1 MIDALAG
8 LLLAGAPAKP
18 AALSLGD
25 LAIQNLGVR
34 LTAAVIEE
42 RLAEYELSRAQ
53 LVGNPTVVQSVD
65 AVLASWKTSVE
76 RDLLKP
82 AIARAESGQLSA
94 TLRSSDTRVDDGGRR
109 GWGGEERRLV
119 AERRGTGG

>member
-1 MIDALAG
+1 LVTGLPVNSERLPDAPVRAAAGRSDQLAWQTLRG
-8 LLLAGAPAKP
+8 IWTHCQDEDG
-18 AALSLGD
+18 
-25 LAIQNLGVR
+25 LGVR

-42 RLAEYELSRAQ
+42 RLTEYELSRVQ

-82 AIARAESGQLSA
+82 AIAWAESGQLSA
-94 TLRSSDTRVDDGGRR
+94 TLRSNDTL
-109 GWGGEERRLV
+109 WGSK
-119 AERRGTGG
+119 TGHS